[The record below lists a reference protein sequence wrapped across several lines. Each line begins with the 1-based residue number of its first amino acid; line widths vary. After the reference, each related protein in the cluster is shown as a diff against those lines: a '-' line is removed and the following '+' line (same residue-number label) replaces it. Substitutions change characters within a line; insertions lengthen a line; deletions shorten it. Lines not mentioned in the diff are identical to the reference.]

1 MPVYDYFKHTF
12 SMNNIAVIEVI
23 NYSCGILSGLRES

>member
-12 SMNNIAVIEVI
+12 SMNNIEVI